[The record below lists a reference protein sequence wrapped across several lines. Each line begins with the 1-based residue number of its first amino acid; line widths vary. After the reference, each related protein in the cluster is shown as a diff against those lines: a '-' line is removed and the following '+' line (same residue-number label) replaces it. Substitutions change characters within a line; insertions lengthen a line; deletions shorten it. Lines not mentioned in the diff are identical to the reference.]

1 MAYKKII
8 GERLR
13 VKREKGKITRE
24 AVIDITGVSKSSIIQ
39 VEKGAAKDID
49 FYVKY
54 AKAVNYSL
62 SELMDVDFSLVSI
75 NELSSNMKLTT
86 SQVTQNIRNLL
97 EGPFFSE
104 TKTVADIK
112 KNLLEKE
119 LIEETVSSNAI
130 SAALLN
136 LRKEGIIGAV
146 KIGGKY
152 HYKKI

>member
-24 AVIDITGVSKSSIIQ
+24 AVINITGVSKSSIIQ

-54 AKAVNYSL
+54 AKALNYSL
-62 SELMDVDFSLVSI
+62 SELMDVDFRLVPI
-75 NELSSNMKLTT
+75 NNLSSNVKLTT

-104 TKTVADIK
+104 AKTVADIR
-112 KNLLEKE
+112 KNLLENG
-119 LIEETVSSNAI
+119 LIEGTVTSNAI
-130 SAALLN
+130 SAALSN
-136 LRKEGIIGAV
+136 LRKEEIIDAKKV
-146 KIGGKY
+146 GGKY
-152 HYKKI
+152 YYKKP

>member
-54 AKAVNYSL
+54 AKALNYSL
-62 SELMDVDFSLVSI
+62 SELMDIDFRLVPI
-75 NELSSNMKLTT
+75 NNLSSNVKLTT

-97 EGPFFSE
+97 EGSFFSE
-104 TKTVADIK
+104 VKTVADIR
-112 KNLLEKE
+112 KNLLENG
-119 LIEETVSSNAI
+119 LIEGTVTSNAI
-130 SAALLN
+130 SAALSN
-136 LRKEGIIGAV
+136 LRKEEIIDAKKV
-146 KIGGKY
+146 GGKY
-152 HYKKI
+152 YYKKP